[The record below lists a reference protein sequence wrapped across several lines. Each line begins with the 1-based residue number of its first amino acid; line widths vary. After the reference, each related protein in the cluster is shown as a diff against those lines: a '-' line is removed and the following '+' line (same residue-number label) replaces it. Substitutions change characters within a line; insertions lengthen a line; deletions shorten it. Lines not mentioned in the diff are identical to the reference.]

1 MEVPWPVYK
10 ISIAEQRGEKTPN
23 RNQTSIKSLL
33 CNTKT
38 VKMSQTC
45 YFEGYIY
52 SESVITTPKFGVRSA
67 ECSSKLTKSKA
78 SLRSKYYSIRTIPMI
93 ESKCR
98 KMNLYENGL
107 SKIKN
112 YSLRL
117 LQGVIALRDGIG
129 WEIKDSSFEIN
140 SSLNKGKEHC
150 TLQWIF
156 YWKILL
162 HHLSFGIFL
171 SHPLTL
177 SLGSPVDSHK
187 KDVLLLQ
194 RSEASADAAG
204 ETLFL
209 YALLILTSMKVKLLT
224 HTPAKISDLSTC
236 FACSFFS
243 NYWQFELFK
252 EVMGN
257 RILHIFKKTNRRPDQ
272 QFQEAHIRNSRW
284 SSELALSGD
293 FLQIAFRMQM
303 LTDLQAHSS
312 LAFQAPA
319 PSGLL
324 TAMIN
329 LSVNFDGCHVLFL
342 K

>member
-162 HHLSFGIFL
+162 HHLSFGIFF
-171 SHPLTL
+171 SYPLTL
-177 SLGSPVDSHK
+177 FLGSPVDSHK
-187 KDVLLLQ
+187 EGCPFIAEKWGLSRCSRRNSVSLCFANVNIHESQTPDPHTGKNKWFVHLFCLFLLLQ
-194 RSEASADAAG
+194 
-204 ETLFL
+204 
-209 YALLILTSMKVKLLT
+209 LLAV
-224 HTPAKISDLSTC
+224 
-236 FACSFFS
+236 
-243 NYWQFELFK
+243 W
-252 EVMGN
+252 
-257 RILHIFKKTNRRPDQ
+257 
-272 QFQEAHIRNSRW
+272 
-284 SSELALSGD
+284 
-293 FLQIAFRMQM
+293 AF
-303 LTDLQAHSS
+303 
-312 LAFQAPA
+312 
-319 PSGLL
+319 
-324 TAMIN
+324 
-329 LSVNFDGCHVLFL
+329 
-342 K
+342 